1 MPAMRPSSVTSR
13 RPVRVREA
21 TPRAV
26 LLGALLL
33 VLTATPSIA
42 GPGLLASG
50 PSAPPP
56 DLPSA
61 VASLLAQPSVSA
73 DPSPPAEAPGSEPP
87 RLPRC
92 EYRDDLTRFRSTK
105 DWERTLLDTNLR
117 LRRSYAPRD
126 LVPVSRAGLKG
137 EGLVR
142 ELIIDDL
149 AAMATAA
156 RKAGKPLAVRSAY
169 RSYQT
174 QVATFAM
181 WVERSGYEQALLFSA
196 RPGHSEHQLG
206 TTIDFTTAP
215 GAPLSGTFG
224 ESPSGTWLARH
235 GWEYGFI
242 MSYPKGQRR
251 VSCYGHEPWHWRYV
265 GRDLARRIHESGQ
278 VPRRFLWQTFESAP

>member
-1 MPAMRPSSVTSR
+1 MPR
-13 RPVRVREA
+13 RRHRGRVA
-21 TPRAV
+21 APRAF
-26 LLGALLL
+26 LLSALLL
-33 VLTATPSIA
+33 VTTAAPSTA
-42 GPGLLASG
+42 GPGVLTSG

-56 DLPSA
+56 DLTSA
-61 VASLLAQPSVSA
+61 VASLLAQPSAAA
-73 DPSPPAEAPGSEPP
+73 DPSAPAEPPPGSEPAP

-92 EYRDDLTRFRSTK
+92 EYRDDLTRFRSTN

-142 ELIIDDL
+142 DLVIDDL
-149 AAMATAA
+149 AAMAAAA

-215 GAPLSGTFG
+215 GAPLSSTFG
-224 ESPSGTWLARH
+224 ESPAGKWLARH

-278 VPRRFLWQTFESAP
+278 VPRRFLWETFESAP